1 MSGLNASS
9 DYGVFLLINT
19 LLIVL
24 VVSVAVTDLKS
35 KKIYNL
41 QTYPA
46 MICGL
51 FIGLIF
57 NGLNGIMMSAAG
69 IFTGIAILF
78 LFFLAGGI
86 GAGDVKLLGAIGALK
101 GPLFV
106 IYTIFYTSLVGGAVA
121 LAVIIWSGT
130 FRQTWLN
137 VFYFLR
143 HPISFMKYPHIS
155 QTDTDRK
162 TLQYIPYGFV
172 ISVGSLWA
180 LFSLTYLPGWDFLV
194 K

>member
-1 MSGLNASS
+1 
-9 DYGVFLLINT
+9 
-19 LLIVL
+19 
-24 VVSVAVTDLKS
+24 
-35 KKIYNL
+35 
-41 QTYPA
+41 

-51 FIGLIF
+51 LIGLIS

-69 IFTGIAILF
+69 ILVGFAILF

-86 GAGDVKLLGAIGALK
+86 GAGDVKFLGAIGALK

-143 HPISFMKYPHIS
+143 HPIIFMKYPNIS

-172 ISVGSLWA
+172 ISVGCLWA
-180 LFSLTYLPGWDFLV
+180 LFSLNFLAGWDFLV